1 MAENLTVARP
11 YAQAVFDIAVE
22 DKTLDKW
29 QEMLFALSLSCK
41 DKNILTAIKN
51 SPNAESAG
59 NILISLLQEL
69 IDDKCKN
76 LIRVIGENQ
85 RFLVIPDIYDE
96 FLRLRKEHDKILTV
110 QFISAR
116 PYDRSEIKLLKDKLA
131 SKYGCVIDFQEIID
145 ESLIGGA
152 ILKIGD
158 EVIDASIKTGIQ
170 SLSSTLR

>member
-29 QEMLFALSLSCK
+29 QQMLYALSLSCQ
-41 DKNILTAIKN
+41 DKSLLTAIKDA
-51 SPNAESAG
+51 PNAESAG
-59 NILISLLQEL
+59 NILISLLQDL

-85 RFLVIPDIYDE
+85 RFLVIPEIYEE
-96 FLRLRKEHDKILTV
+96 FLKLRKEHDKILTV
-110 QFISAR
+110 QFISAH
-116 PYDRSEIKLLKDKLA
+116 PYDKSEIRLLKDKLA
-131 SKYGCVIDFQEIID
+131 SKYGCTIDFHESID
-145 ESLIGGA
+145 EKLIGGA

-158 EVIDASIKTGIQ
+158 KVIDASVKTGIQ
-170 SLSSTLR
+170 NLSSTLR

>member
-96 FLRLRKEHDKILTV
+96 FLRLR
-110 QFISAR
+110 
-116 PYDRSEIKLLKDKLA
+116 
-131 SKYGCVIDFQEIID
+131 
-145 ESLIGGA
+145 
-152 ILKIGD
+152 
-158 EVIDASIKTGIQ
+158 
-170 SLSSTLR
+170 STTRF